1 MAKIKKIKNVSKK
14 DPLVDKTK
22 LIRKHAI
29 VTTFND
35 IENDAFDRYC
45 KQYKVKNKSKVIREM
60 ILSSI
65 WKDFNQN
72 YPTLFD
78 KQELADLVIERR

>member
-1 MAKIKKIKNVSKK
+1 MAKKKKIKTIAKK
-14 DPLVDKTK
+14 DPLVDKAK

-45 KQYKVKNKSKVIREM
+45 KQYKITNRSKVIREI
-60 ILSSI
+60 ILTSI
-65 WKDFNQN
+65 WKDFNQS

>member
-1 MAKIKKIKNVSKK
+1 MAKTKKIKKISKK
-14 DPLVDKTK
+14 DPLVDKAK

-35 IENDAFDRYC
+35 IENDAFVRYC
-45 KQYKVKNKSKVIREM
+45 KQFKVKNKSKLIREM
-60 ILSSI
+60 ILKSI
-65 WKDFNQN
+65 WIDFHQN

>member
-1 MAKIKKIKNVSKK
+1 MAKKKKSKSTLKK
-14 DPLVDKTK
+14 DPLVDKAK

-29 VTTFND
+29 ATTFND
-35 IENDAFDRYC
+35 IENDAFLRYC
-45 KQYKVKNKSKVIREM
+45 KQFKVKNKSKVIRDM
-60 ILSSI
+60 ILASM
-65 WKDFNQN
+65 WKDFDKN